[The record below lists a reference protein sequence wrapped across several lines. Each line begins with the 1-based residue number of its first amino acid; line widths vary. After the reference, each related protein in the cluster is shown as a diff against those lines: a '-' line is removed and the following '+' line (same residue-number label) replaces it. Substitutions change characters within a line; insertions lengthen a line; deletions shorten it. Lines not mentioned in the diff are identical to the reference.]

1 MPAPHPS
8 EFRRRAVELARRG
21 DSPIA
26 VIAKQLSISDSCLRN
41 WIAQAEVEENGSEAR
56 LTSAEKRELAQLR
69 RDKKRLEMENEILKR
84 AAAYFAREN
93 VLPNRSTGWSVNSP
107 TARNWTRVSRW
118 PAGFWASPGRATTPG
133 SAGRLPYG
141 TRRTSLW

>member
-21 DSPIA
+21 DTPVA
-26 VIAKQLSISDSCLRN
+26 ALAKQLSISESCLRN
-41 WIAQAEVEENGSEAR
+41 WMAQADTDEKGSEGR

-69 RDKKRLEMENEILKR
+69 RDKRRLEMENEILKR

-93 VLPNRSTGWSVNSP
+93 ILPN
-107 TARNWTRVSRW
+107 
-118 PAGFWASPGRATTPG
+118 
-133 SAGRLPYG
+133 
-141 TRRTSLW
+141 